1 MRCNNCG
8 WHNEPNAK
16 RCEKCNAPLSGSM
29 ISSEDNNEREVQ
41 DVVLETDVLK
51 GTMPEV
57 PDNDGS
63 IPCPR
68 CGYSVAPHV
77 QVCPICNTPVH
88 TKETDM
94 SQPTYKNPNG
104 TINPWDNGM
113 HHNNVYFCQLQ
124 PIAWEGERVQY
135 QPISYSGE
143 QIVLNRANTDPNNH
157 TITSKRQAILTHDDN
172 GWFLENQSEHNSTFI
187 QVNKRMKLQDGD
199 IIMMGNRLFV
209 FHEN

>member
-1 MRCNNCG
+1 
-8 WHNEPNAK
+8 
-16 RCEKCNAPLSGSM
+16 
-29 ISSEDNNEREVQ
+29 
-41 DVVLETDVLK
+41 
-51 GTMPEV
+51 
-57 PDNDGS
+57 
-63 IPCPR
+63 
-68 CGYSVAPHV
+68 
-77 QVCPICNTPVH
+77 
-88 TKETDM
+88 
-94 SQPTYKNPNG
+94 
-104 TINPWDNGM
+104 M